1 MKMDDILRLVV
12 IIGGDM
18 MQQPNI
24 VFLFSD
30 QQRFDTLG
38 VNGQPLEITPNL
50 DALAF
55 EGVNFEQAYTPQ
67 PVCGPARSCIQSG
80 LFATET
86 GCFVNGIS
94 LPIEQP
100 TVAKSLSEA
109 GYETAYVGK
118 WHLASDEE
126 DDYETAAL
134 PEERR
139 GGYTDYWMAADV
151 LEFTSDGY
159 GGYVFNKDNEKI
171 EFEGYRAD
179 CITDYA
185 INYLNERQ
193 TDKPFFLFISYIEP
207 HHQNSHHAFEGPI
220 GSKERFSEFEKPKDL
235 AEGEGDWKSQ
245 MPDYL
250 GCCYALDQNVGRIV
264 EILNQQGIFDDTVI
278 IYTSDHG
285 CHFKTMSKYIDP
297 DGADD
302 YKRSPDENSIHVPL
316 IIRGPGFKGN
326 ISESKLVSLIDLPKT
341 LLSLGGCD
349 SSHVQGR
356 DLQTIFNDD
365 SWENEVY
372 IQISESMVGRALRTD
387 RYQYII
393 HAPQKKPFKDAGSE
407 VYVEGWLY
415 DLAVDPLEQTNLI
428 DHQDYLEVKVQLRE
442 QLLKHAKI
450 AHEHFKI
457 LS

>member
-1 MKMDDILRLVV
+1 
-12 IIGGDM
+12 M

-38 VNGQPLEITPNL
+38 VNGQPLEVTPNL
-50 DALAF
+50 DELAF
-55 EGVNFEQAYTPQ
+55 EGVSFEHAYTPQ
-67 PVCGPARSCIQSG
+67 PVCGPARSCLQSG

-94 LPIEQP
+94 LPIEQS
-100 TVAKSLSEA
+100 TIAKSLSEA

-126 DDYETAAL
+126 HDYETTAI

-159 GGYVFNKDNEKI
+159 GGYVFNKNNERV
-171 EFEGYRAD
+171 EFKGYRAD
-179 CITDYA
+179 CMTDYA
-185 INYLNERQ
+185 INYLTERQ
-193 TDKPFFLFISYIEP
+193 TDKPFFLFVSYIEP
-207 HHQNSHHAFEGPI
+207 HHQNNHHVFEGPL
-220 GSKERFSEFEKPKDL
+220 GSKERFGDFVKPYDL
-235 AEGEGDWKSQ
+235 VEGEGDWESQ

-250 GCCYALDQNVGRIV
+250 GCCHALDQNVGRIV
-264 EILNQQGIFDDTVI
+264 ETLKQQGIYDDTVI

-285 CHFKTMSKYIDP
+285 CHFKTMTKYIDL

-302 YKRSPDENSIHVPL
+302 YKRSPDENSIHIPL

-341 LLSLGGCD
+341 ILNLAGCE

-356 DLQTIFNDD
+356 DLQTIFNDVL
-365 SWENEVY
+365 WKNEVY
-372 IQISESMVGRALRTD
+372 IQISESMVGRALRTE
-387 RYQYII
+387 RYKYII
-393 HAPQKKPFKDAGSE
+393 HAPHKKPFQDEGSE

-415 DLAVDPLEQTNLI
+415 DLAVDPLEQINLI

-442 QLLKHAKI
+442 QLLKHANI